1 MTFQA
6 IAPVPCPR
14 CPFRKD
20 VPIYLHAERREE
32 IAESVRD
39 GMDFYCHQTTVS
51 GEDEE
56 GEETLEVGAESSICA
71 GAAKALMAAG
81 GTTQMMRISERLG
94 MADLDKIEERGA
106 EVWDLDQ
113 WPRLAEGSTAE
124 KPEWEVGDEHGVESC
139 SVVNQGCEAP
149 AGYMGWGGAVVQG
162 TVEAG
167 NKCEMCGEPYCDNCA
182 GIETNYCYWCA
193 PDDDLEEDE

>member
-1 MTFQA
+1 MFQA
-6 IAPVPCPR
+6 IAPVPCPK

-20 VPIYLHAERREE
+20 VPIYLRAGRREE

-39 GMDFYCHQTTVS
+39 GSDFYCHQTTVP
-51 GEDEE
+51 GLDDD
-56 GEETLEVGAESSICA
+56 GEETLTTDSTSSICA

-124 KPEWEVGDEHGVESC
+124 DPVWEIGDEHGVETC
-139 SVVNQGCEAP
+139 TIVGPNCEAP
-149 AGYMGWGGAVVQG
+149 AGHMGWNGAVVRG
-162 TVEAG
+162 TIEAG
-167 NKCEMCGEPYCDNCA
+167 NHCEGCGEPVCDACLSDDMDFC
-182 GIETNYCYWCA
+182 IECN
-193 PDDDLEEDE
+193 PDDEDEDDDW